1 MDKNTWFSTEQA
13 AKYLGISKTNLYNL
27 SQEGKVPVSKLGKK
41 WVYEKNML
49 DEWIRGN
56 KSIDNFFV
64 DINFDIENNEALRE
78 PQKEGYSALYN
89 FFKKGGKK
97 AIVQIPVGCGKSGLA
112 CLIPLGVAK
121 GRILVI
127 APNLTIKDELYQ
139 NMDITNRQKC
149 FWRKAR
155 ILKEENMI
163 AGPYATTL
171 DQGNISISEKSH
183 IVITNIQQ
191 LSTNTEKWLS
201 NFKDDFFDLI
211 IVDEG
216 HHSAAQSWN
225 KVFNKFQNA
234 KIVNLTATPFRS
246 DRKSI
251 DGELVYRYP
260 FKSASIKGYIKKIK
274 ASYVAPEELTF
285 TAKGETKTY
294 TLKEVL
300 EMKNE
305 IWFSRGIAMSELC
318 NISIVDNSLEK
329 LEQLRQSGTKHQ
341 LIAVACSIRHAQMVR
356 SLYSERGYNAE
367 VIHSKLSEDKKEE
380 VIRDLKNGLL
390 DCIIQ
395 VQMLGEGFDHPKLSV
410 AAIFNPFRS
419 LAPYIQFVGRI
430 LRVIV
435 QNDPIHP
442 DNYGHIVTHVGLN
455 LDEQL
460 KLFKDFE
467 NDDKLFWEKVT
478 GGDDPETSRKV
489 LSGDTKKRF
498 GEIMTV
504 DNEIIDSLI
513 EEDFTS
519 IEDHEIIAEL
529 ENKFKNLGIDPSL
542 AKEVF
547 EKSKSEKE
555 IIGIAKPAE
564 AFSVQPQRQ
573 WAESKKRLNEE
584 VKRTA
589 KILLNNCDLKIEG
602 REIPY
607 KYRIGVSSRNNLV
620 AGIELINKRV
630 NNFIGND
637 KNREN
642 WTNEELVNAQK
653 ELENILKSLIRL
665 IKKIQ
670 YDQKNKG
677 TSSNID

>member
-1 MDKNTWFSTEQA
+1 
-13 AKYLGISKTNLYNL
+13 
-27 SQEGKVPVSKLGKK
+27 
-41 WVYEKNML
+41 
-49 DEWIRGN
+49 
-56 KSIDNFFV
+56 
-64 DINFDIENNEALRE
+64 
-78 PQKEGYSALYN
+78 
-89 FFKKGGKK
+89 
-97 AIVQIPVGCGKSGLA
+97 
-112 CLIPLGVAK
+112 
-121 GRILVI
+121 
-127 APNLTIKDELYQ
+127 
-139 NMDITNRQKC
+139 
-149 FWRKAR
+149 
-155 ILKEENMI
+155 MI
-163 AGPYATTL
+163 AGPYAATL
-171 DQGNISISEKSH
+171 DEGNISISEKSH
-183 IVITNIQQ
+183 IIITNIQQ
-191 LSTNTEKWLS
+191 LSTNTEKWLV

-216 HHSAAQSWN
+216 HHSAAESWN
-225 KVFNKFQNA
+225 KVFEKFSKA

-260 FKSASIKGYIKKIK
+260 FKSASIKGFIKKLK
-274 ASYVAPEELTF
+274 ASYVASEKLTF

-294 TLKEVL
+294 TLKQVL
-300 EMKNE
+300 EMKTE
-305 IWFSRGIAMSELC
+305 TWFSRGIALSELC

-341 LIAVACSIRHAQMVR
+341 LIAAACSIRHAQMIR

-367 VIHSKLSEDKKEE
+367 VIHSNLKKEE
-380 VIRDLKNGLL
+380 KERVIRDLKNGTL

-410 AAIFNPFRS
+410 AAIFNPYRS

-455 LDEQL
+455 LDEQV

-467 NDDKLFWEKVT
+467 NDDKSFWEKVT
-478 GGDDPETSRKV
+478 GGDDPETPRDVIEGSIR
-489 LSGDTKKRF
+489 KRF
-498 GEIMTV
+498 NDAMTV
-504 DNEIIDSLI
+504 NSEIIDSLI

-519 IEDHEIIAEL
+519 VEDSEIIAEL

-547 EKSKSEKE
+547 EKSKRDRNLENTTKS
-555 IIGIAKPAE
+555 AE
-564 AFSVQPQRQ
+564 PFSIQPQRQ
-573 WAESKKRLNEE
+573 WSESKKRLNEE

-589 KILLNNCDLKIEG
+589 KLLLNNCNLKMEG

-607 KYRIGVSSRNNLV
+607 KYSIGVSSRNNFV
-620 AGIELINKRV
+620 GAIELVNKKV
-630 NNFIGND
+630 NDFIGND
-637 KNREN
+637 KIREK
-642 WTNEELVNAQK
+642 WSTEELKNAQL
-653 ELENILKSLIRL
+653 ELENILKSLVRL

-670 YDQKNKG
+670 YDQKSKG
-677 TSSNID
+677 TNTNIN